1 MFVLFIL
8 GLIFALGPMFLG
20 MGVVLFGFLTSKE
33 FWTYV
38 GVIAVFGLYMFVLI
52 PKLDYLGDL
61 KKKGKLDKKSA
72 QLYRVL
78 WSVYL
83 ISSLGIVTLFIYK
96 AIQNW

>member
-52 PKLDYLGDL
+52 PKLGKLSKL
-61 KKKGKLDKKSA
+61 KKEKQTRKNSTY
-72 QLYRVL
+72 LY
-78 WSVYL
+78 WGFTAFYY
-83 ISSLGIVTLFIYK
+83 SSLIALLIFGIYK
-96 AIQNW
+96 SGI